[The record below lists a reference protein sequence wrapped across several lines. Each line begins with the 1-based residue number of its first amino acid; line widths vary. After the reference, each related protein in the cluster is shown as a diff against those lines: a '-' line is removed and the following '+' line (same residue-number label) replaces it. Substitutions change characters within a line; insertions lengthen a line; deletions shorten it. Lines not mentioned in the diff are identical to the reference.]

1 MDALLLV
8 FSIIMNL
15 LAYGVL
21 RNEFCKKEVR
31 CAADLHIFNALY
43 SVLSAVTLAI
53 IALCTGSL
61 CLPSMYTIAMGV
73 GYGVITALCAVFTM
87 KGLETGPLS
96 YTNVIVSCGM
106 VIPSLSGML
115 FFGES
120 ISNGQYIG
128 IALMIVSIVCA
139 VDNSNK
145 GSGMSVRW
153 LLLCLGAFLTNG
165 LIGLMQKIHQSS
177 NFKGELSAFLIIAF
191 LFSAVYSL
199 VSAFHGCKKGQKIT
213 VMQSGRVKKLI
224 LFSVI
229 CGAGIAFCNHINM
242 YLAGVMQAIIFYP
255 VVNGASMLLNT
266 IAGVAL
272 WREKLSPKQWLGLVT
287 GGAAIILLCGIF

>member
-1 MDALLLV
+1 MNALLLV
-8 FSIIMNL
+8 LSIIMNL

-61 CLPSMYTIAMGV
+61 CMPSLYTVAMGV

-120 ISNGQYIG
+120 ISSGQYIG

-139 VDNSNK
+139 VDSSNK

-153 LLLCLGAFLTNG
+153 LILCLGAFLTNG

-177 NFKGELSAFLIIAF
+177 DFKGELSAFLIIAF

-199 VSAFHGCKKGQKIT
+199 VSAFLGCKKGQQIT
-213 VMQSGRVKKLI
+213 VLQSGRLKKLI

-229 CGAGIAFCNHINM
+229 CGVGIALCNHINM

-266 IAGVAL
+266 VAGVAL
-272 WREKLSPKQWLGLVT
+272 WHEKLSKKQWLGLVT